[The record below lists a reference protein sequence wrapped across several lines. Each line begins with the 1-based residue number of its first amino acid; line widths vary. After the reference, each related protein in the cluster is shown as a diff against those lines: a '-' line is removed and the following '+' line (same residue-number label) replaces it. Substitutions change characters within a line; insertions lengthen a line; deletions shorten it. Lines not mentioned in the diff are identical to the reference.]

1 MKIHPQDQLYLSDG
15 TAMWVK
21 RLYIILATLGVVLG
35 GSKVWAEVEPLE
47 LNHVPLVVSESV
59 PPNVMVSLDDSGSMN
74 WAFIPDGVDGHQD
87 SFAFKSSSYNRLA
100 YNPDVSYAPGVN
112 YLGEEL
118 LPAIFSDAKLYWLLE
133 GDVVDIYVAQVNS
146 AAVGQVGVD
155 LAVHYRPPYKPFS
168 TEKWAENEGDDGE
181 NGQAAYYYVRNDICS
196 DADNIDDDCYT
207 KMEVGADEQQNFA
220 NWYQYYSMRITAGK
234 SVISRAFRK
243 LPASVRVAQQ
253 TFGTNIGSSAY
264 VKPFSAEAGGGKE
277 EFYSWLFEIE
287 GAGATKLRETVFSAG
302 EFFSRNGDNNPYWR
316 NPGGTLDADEEELS
330 CRRNFQIMLTDGY
343 YSELRADEA
352 PPVGDV
358 DNSVVDLP
366 DGQTYEPNNSV
377 SNIYS
382 GSEGVAE
389 NTLADFALDFWARDL
404 RPLLEN
410 NVPPVISEG
419 VGSSDD
425 LTMEEYW
432 NPRNDPA
439 TWQHMVNYFIGFGVV
454 GNFDPSS
461 ETDFESLSDG
471 SAQWPVPSVDDSE
484 DSKAARIDDL
494 WHGAI
499 NSRGN
504 AFSAADP
511 ATLEAALEEII
522 SVLSFTESS
531 IAAVDVSGPSLLG
544 DTEVF
549 QASFETQYWTGKVEG
564 SLVSDGSGSD
574 DSGEGCND
582 LAAGTICAVSKT
594 VSLGSLGNK
603 LTNTVEWEER
613 KVYSFS
619 VDGFD
624 PDPGSGE
631 IDLTDGG
638 IDLTGGGSV
647 QWQSLNADQ
656 QMSLIDGG
664 DEAEGQARL
673 DYLLGDSSLEAQ
685 RGGSSGSFRRRR
697 FDQKVLGAVV
707 SSSPVYVGNG
717 FNSNGA
723 YRRFY
728 PDWVSPSGHSYVSY
742 IGDGSRVPFVYAAAN
757 DGFLH
762 AYDAENLDEQFLY
775 MPSAMFPTIAEYTQ
789 TGFVYRP
796 YVDGQLTEGDV
807 YFSGAWQTLLVGAFR
822 GGAKGLFALDISS
835 PENFDEEDVLW
846 EYSEPAVLDD
856 DLGHVYGKVSLIKSN
871 VSTSSEYD
879 RTAGDWLVAFGNG
892 YNSVNGSSVLY
903 LLDPES
909 GAEIVKLDTGIG
921 PESSVDNSLGAN
933 VNASMPNGLG
943 APFLVDLNQ
952 DFKVDLAYAGDLYGN
967 MWRFDLRDNSVDNW
981 NVTLVYAAKDADD
994 LPQPITARPMVN
1006 HHPSGLPGVMVY
1018 FGTGKYL
1025 EPSDIE
1031 PVEGTRQTFYGIWD
1045 RIDDNLLVDRDR
1057 DGNANNDERH
1067 IGDGFGRS
1075 HLLAQ
1080 NIELEGGDF
1089 EGVAIRAVSNESI
1102 TYFNGEGLGVGT
1114 EDVLG
1119 WFIDFD
1125 EGELIPG
1132 NPILRGGNVIFTT
1145 LSPSGD
1151 LCTPGGSSWIME
1163 LNSKSG
1169 GPPLF
1174 QAFDNNGDYVITK
1187 EDLYGDLI
1195 TAGWQG
1201 DNSGVYSDP
1210 SIIFN
1215 PETGLDL
1222 KVVSTSSGGL
1232 VNVIEQEPLDG
1243 LGRQLWRK
1251 LR

>member
-1 MKIHPQDQLYLSDG
+1 ML
-15 TAMWVK
+15 VK
-21 RLYIILATLGVVLG
+21 RIYIILATLTVVLG
-35 GSKVWAEVEPLE
+35 GSKVWAEVEPLN

-74 WAFIPDGVDGHQD
+74 WAYIPDDVEGHQD

-100 YNPDVSYAPGVN
+100 YNPDVTYAPGVN

-118 LPAIFSDAKLYWLLE
+118 PSANFSDAKLYWLLD
-133 GDVVDIYVAQVNS
+133 GDEVDIYVAQVNS
-146 AAVGQVGVD
+146 AAVEQVGVD
-155 LAVHYRPPYKPFS
+155 LGVHYRPPFKPFS
-168 TEKWAENEGDDGE
+168 TEKWAEDNGDDGD
-181 NGQAAYYYVRNDICS
+181 NGQAAYYYVRNDNCN
-196 DADNIDDDCYT
+196 DDDNIADGCYT
-207 KMEVGADEQQNFA
+207 QVVVGGDEQQNFA
-220 NWYQYYSMRITAGK
+220 NWYQYYSIRITAGK

-243 LPASVRVAQQ
+243 LPESVRVAQQ
-253 TFGTNIGSSAY
+253 TFGTNIGTLAY
-264 VKPFSAEAGGGKE
+264 VKPFSTQADGGKE
-277 EFYSWLFEIE
+277 AFYAWLFEIE
-287 GAGATKLRETVFSAG
+287 GAGSTKLRETVFSAG
-302 EFFSRNGDNNPYWR
+302 EFFSRNGINNPYWR
-316 NPGGTLDADEEELS
+316 TPGGTLDADKEQLS

-343 YSELRADEA
+343 YSELRADEVSV
-352 PPVGDV
+352 VGDL

-366 DGQTYEPNNSV
+366 DGRTYEPNNSV

-382 GSEGVAE
+382 GSEGFAE
-389 NTLADFALDFWARDL
+389 NTLADFAFDFWARDL
-404 RPLLEN
+404 RPLLDN

-419 VGSSDD
+419 EGNSDD
-425 LTMEEYW
+425 LTLEEYW
-432 NPRNDPA
+432 NPRNNPA

-454 GNFDPSS
+454 GNFDPLS
-461 ETDFESLSDG
+461 ETDFNSLMTGD
-471 SAQWPVPSVDDSE
+471 AQWPVPSVNDSDE
-484 DSKAARIDDL
+484 SKTARIDDL

-511 ATLEAALEEII
+511 ETLETALEEII

-549 QASFETQYWTGKVEG
+549 QASFKTQYWTGKVEG
-564 SLVSDGSGSD
+564 SFLSDGSGSGD
-574 DSGEGCND
+574 LGESCNN
-582 LAAGTICAVSKT
+582 LPAGTICAVSKT
-594 VSLGSLGNK
+594 ASLGSLGNK
-603 LTNTVEWEER
+603 TENTVTWQER
-613 KVYSFS
+613 RVYSFN
-619 VDGFD
+619 FENFN
-624 PDPGSGE
+624 PG
-631 IDLTDGG
+631 TDQGG
-638 IDLTGGGSV
+638 IDLTGGGSL
-647 QWQSLNADQ
+647 QWQSLNDDQ
-656 QMSLIDGG
+656 QISLIDGG
-664 DEAEGQARL
+664 DESEGQARL

-685 RGGSSGSFRRRR
+685 RDGSSGSFRRRR

-728 PDWVSPSGHSYVSY
+728 PDWVSPTNHSYVNY
-742 IGDGSRVPFVYAAAN
+742 IGDGSRTAFVYAAAN

-762 AYDAENLDEQFLY
+762 AYDAETLDEQFLY

-789 TGFVYRP
+789 PGFVYRP
-796 YVDGQLTEGDV
+796 YVDGPLTEGDA
-807 YFSGAWQTLLVGAFR
+807 YFSGAWQTLLLGAFR
-822 GGAKGLFALDISS
+822 GGAKGLFALDISA
-835 PENFDEEDVLW
+835 PQNFDETDVLW

-856 DLGHVYGKVSLIKSN
+856 DLGHLYGKVSLIKSN
-871 VSTSSEYD
+871 ISSSTDYD

-892 YNSVNGSSVLY
+892 YNSVNGHSVLY
-903 LLDPES
+903 LLDPQS

-921 PESSVDNSLGAN
+921 PESSVNNSLGAN
-933 VNASMPNGLG
+933 VNATMPNGLG

-967 MWRFDLRDNSVDNW
+967 MWRFDLRDNSVNDW
-981 NVTLVYAAKDADD
+981 RVTLVYAAKDSDG
-994 LPQPITARPMVN
+994 LPQPITGRPVVN
-1006 HHPSGLPGVMVY
+1006 SHPSGLPGVMVY

-1031 PVEGTRQTFYGIWD
+1031 PIESTRQTFYGIWD
-1045 RIDDNLLVDRDR
+1045 RIDEDLLVDRDG
-1057 DGNANNDERH
+1057 DGTPDNDETH
-1067 IGDGFGRS
+1067 LGNGFVRG
-1075 HLLAQ
+1075 HLLDQ
-1080 NIELEGGDF
+1080 QIELQGGDF
-1089 EGVAIRAVSNESI
+1089 EGVAIRIVSNKPI
-1102 TYFNGEGLGVGT
+1102 TYSNGDRLEVVVG
-1114 EDVLG
+1114 EVLG

-1145 LSPSGD
+1145 LIPSGD

-1174 QAFDNNGDYVITK
+1174 QAFDNDGNYVITK

-1210 SIIFN
+1210 SIIYN

-1232 VNVIEQEPLDG
+1232 VNVIEQEPQDG